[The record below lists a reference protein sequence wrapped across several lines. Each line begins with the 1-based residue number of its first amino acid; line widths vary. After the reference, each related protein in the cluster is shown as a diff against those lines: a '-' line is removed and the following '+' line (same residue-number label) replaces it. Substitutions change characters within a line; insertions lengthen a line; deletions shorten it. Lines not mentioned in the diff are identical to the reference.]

1 MSSGYRISPRITAV
15 IPAYNAEEFVSAAI
29 KSVLMQSAPIFEC
42 IVVDDG
48 SRDGTGSAIGSFADR
63 VRLIRTKNQGVAHA
77 RNIGIEA
84 AKGDYIG
91 FLDAD
96 DVWLPKKLERQIRK
110 LTLQPDLA
118 MIYSGLHLIDQHSR
132 FIGEMRPAPG
142 DIALERTL
150 LLEKPFMTGIGSTGL
165 ISRDVFREH
174 GGFNPDLSTSA
185 DHELACRI
193 ACRYPVDAVHA
204 PLVLYRQHLGQ
215 MHRDP
220 RVVKHDMTIA
230 FDTLFKD
237 PALPDNIRTRR
248 RRAEANLL
256 VSLSGASLK
265 RGELL
270 ASLRLSIG
278 ALLKDPTRVAAGVWR
293 LMTPGG
299 PKDLR
304 TY

>member
-150 LLEKPFMTGIGSTGL
+150 LLEKPFMTGGPAG
-165 ISRDVFREH
+165 RRA
-174 GGFNPDLSTSA
+174 PD
-185 DHELACRI
+185 
-193 ACRYPVDAVHA
+193 
-204 PLVLYRQHLGQ
+204 
-215 MHRDP
+215 
-220 RVVKHDMTIA
+220 
-230 FDTLFKD
+230 
-237 PALPDNIRTRR
+237 RR
-248 RRAEANLL
+248 RVRLVPGRAGLRAARRLPAGHHRRGRG
-256 VSLSGASLK
+256 GADGGVARVRHGHPTCSRQL
-265 RGELL
+265 GL
-270 ASLRLSIG
+270 ARWGRPG
-278 ALLKDPTRVAAGVWR
+278 AFGA
-293 LMTPGG
+293 
-299 PKDLR
+299 
-304 TY
+304 